1 MKSGQV
7 KVNEKVE
14 SIVLKIQS
22 IVADQVEGD
31 YKLFLFGSRANGK
44 SMERSDID
52 IAIMTNKKMDA
63 SILAKMREE
72 IENISTL
79 LTIDFVDLSRVDDDF
94 RNHVLETGSR
104 LD

>member
-52 IAIMTNKKMDA
+52 IAIMTNEKMDA

-79 LTIDFVDLSRVDDDF
+79 LTIDFVDLSTVDDDF

>member
-52 IAIMTNKKMDA
+52 IAIMTNEKMDA
-63 SILAKMREE
+63 SIA
-72 IENISTL
+72 
-79 LTIDFVDLSRVDDDF
+79 
-94 RNHVLETGSR
+94 
-104 LD
+104 

>member
-1 MKSGQV
+1 VKSGQV

>member
-52 IAIMTNKKMDA
+52 IAIMTNEKMDA
-63 SILAKMREE
+63 SILAKIREE

-79 LTIDFVDLSRVDDDF
+79 LTIDFVDLSTVDDDF

>member
-31 YKLFLFGSRANGK
+31 YKLFLFGSRAKGK

-52 IAIMTNKKMDA
+52 IAIMTNEKMDA
-63 SILAKMREE
+63 SILAKIREE

-79 LTIDFVDLSRVDDDF
+79 LTIDFVDLSTVDDDF

>member
-52 IAIMTNKKMDA
+52 ISIMTNEKMDA

-79 LTIDFVDLSRVDDDF
+79 LTIDFVDLSTVDDDF

>member
-44 SMERSDID
+44 RMKRSDID
-52 IAIMTNKKMDA
+52 IAIMTNKKIDA
-63 SILAKMREE
+63 SILDELNEIRKMLFGL
-72 IENISTL
+72 I
-79 LTIDFVDLSRVDDDF
+79 
-94 RNHVLETGSR
+94 
-104 LD
+104 

>member
-1 MKSGQV
+1 MKGGQV

-52 IAIMTNKKMDA
+52 IMINKKIDA
-63 SILAKMREE
+63 SILAKIREKYLKSYHGKMFLG
-72 IENISTL
+72 N
-79 LTIDFVDLSRVDDDF
+79 
-94 RNHVLETGSR
+94 R
-104 LD
+104 LKYYLIG

>member
-1 MKSGQV
+1 MKCGQV

-52 IAIMTNKKMDA
+52 IAIMTNEKMDA
-63 SILAKMREE
+63 SILAKIREE

>member
-1 MKSGQV
+1 M
-7 KVNEKVE
+7 NEKVE
-14 SIVLKIQS
+14 SVVLKIQS

>member
-31 YKLFLFGSRANGK
+31 YKLFLFGSRENGK

-52 IAIMTNKKMDA
+52 IAIMTNEKMDA
-63 SILAKMREE
+63 SILAKIREE

-79 LTIDFVDLSRVDDDF
+79 LTIDFVDLSTVDDDF

>member
-1 MKSGQV
+1 
-7 KVNEKVE
+7 VNEKVE

>member
-1 MKSGQV
+1 VKSGQV

-31 YKLFLFGSRANGK
+31 YKLFLFGSRENGK

-52 IAIMTNKKMDA
+52 IAIMTNEKMDA
-63 SILAKMREE
+63 SILAKIREE

-79 LTIDFVDLSRVDDDF
+79 LTIDFVDLSTVDDDF

>member
-52 IAIMTNKKMDA
+52 IDIAIMTNEKID
-63 SILAKMREE
+63 SI
-72 IENISTL
+72 S
-79 LTIDFVDLSRVDDDF
+79 
-94 RNHVLETGSR
+94 
-104 LD
+104 

>member
-1 MKSGQV
+1 VKGGQV

-52 IAIMTNKKMDA
+52 IMINKKIDA
-63 SILAKMREE
+63 SILAKIREKYLKSYHGKMFLG
-72 IENISTL
+72 N
-79 LTIDFVDLSRVDDDF
+79 
-94 RNHVLETGSR
+94 R
-104 LD
+104 LKSYLIG

>member
-1 MKSGQV
+1 VKSGQV
-7 KVNEKVE
+7 IVNEKVE
-14 SIVLKIQS
+14 SIILKIHS

-63 SILAKMREE
+63 SILDELNEIRKMLFGLLKS
-72 IENISTL
+72 INI
-79 LTIDFVDLSRVDDDF
+79 
-94 RNHVLETGSR
+94 
-104 LD
+104 

>member
-14 SIVLKIQS
+14 SILLKIQS

-52 IAIMTNKKMDA
+52 IAIMTNAYFYHWLYQRPIAGNPSTFDCRS
-63 SILAKMREE
+63 SIVNYKW
-72 IENISTL
+72 
-79 LTIDFVDLSRVDDDF
+79 
-94 RNHVLETGSR
+94 
-104 LD
+104 